1 MLPIANLRLP
11 IFEATILPIFE
22 VQELPIFEK
31 PFDNLHTYALHM
43 FKMEMVELYS
53 LTLVNKWRKSPP
65 QAKILSIL
73 AEISP
78 PQAKNVFTFF

>member
-22 VQELPIFEK
+22 VQELPNFEN
-31 PFDNLHTYALHM
+31 PFYNLHTYALHV

-53 LTLVNKWRKSPP
+53 LTLS
-65 QAKILSIL
+65 
-73 AEISP
+73 
-78 PQAKNVFTFF
+78 